1 MNTLKPSILL
11 LFGLFTIGCFLNR
24 SGTLLTNQ
32 CEGVEVNIGPIFSC
46 QDETITVSWN
56 ITPLNTKSC
65 PTCRSGIG
73 DISLDI
79 TSTLPGAS
87 TISSNAASGSQIISV
102 PAGFSRGFTI
112 IVTVNRSGWSE
123 EAQENRTHQCI
134 KSQEIWVLPEDN
146 TRVFQ
151 DSLVWCCTCLDG
163 ASGYPSFTY
172 DIGEITSPNAEV
184 TSLRNTNAFS
194 ILLRVEGRTNEM
206 GLPDDVPQI
215 LLPPG
220 ARVSDFNGQLNGN
233 WIGITDP
240 PPPIIDCGGNPGDP
254 VVDPDPNAP
263 VIIIS
268 PTIHLEW
275 SLTCNRE

>member
-1 MNTLKPSILL
+1 MKILIPGMLL
-11 LFGLFTIGCFLNR
+11 LFGLSAVGCFLNK

-32 CEGVEVNIGPIFSC
+32 CEGVEINIGPRFNC
-46 QDETITVSWN
+46 QDETITVTWD
-56 ITPLNTKSC
+56 ITPLNTRSC
-65 PTCRSGIG
+65 PTCRGEIG

-102 PAGFSRGFTI
+102 PAGFSRGLTI

-123 EAQENRTHQCI
+123 EAQESRTQQCI
-134 KSQEIWVLPEDN
+134 KSQEIWVLPEDI

-163 ASGYPSFTY
+163 VSGYPSFTY
-172 DIGEITSPNAEV
+172 DIGEITSPNVEV

-194 ILLRVEGRTNEM
+194 ILLRVERRTNEM
-206 GLPDDVPQI
+206 GLPDDVAQI

-220 ARVSDFNGQLNGN
+220 ANVSDFNGQLNGN
-233 WIGITDP
+233 WIAITDP
-240 PPPIIDCGGNPGDP
+240 PPPIIDCSGNPGDP
-254 VVDPDPNAP
+254 VVDPDPNTP
-263 VIIIS
+263 VIVIS

-275 SLTCNRE
+275 TLTCNRE